1 MRNFF
6 YLCMIFF
13 VLLTSCSWFETRED
27 KTAEELRVEG
37 LEEYEKGNFQK
48 AIDAFEDLKD
58 WYPFS
63 KYASLAELKIA
74 DAYYQMEEYEDA
86 VFAYEEFENLHPR
99 NEKTPYAVYQIAKCY
114 YIQVDTVDRDQTP
127 AQKALDTY
135 NRFIKYYPD
144 SEFVPQS
151 IEERDQ
157 CIKSLAGNELYVAL
171 FYYKAGHYKAALHR
185 FQSLISDYP
194 DVGMHKQA
202 LEYIIQC
209 EEVLKKSEAEEKSDP
224 EKKSVKVEKP

>member
-1 MRNFF
+1 MRTSF

-13 VLLTSCSWFETRED
+13 VFLTSCSWFANKEE
-27 KTAEELRVEG
+27 KSAEELRVEG
-37 LEEYEKGNFQK
+37 LEEYEKGNYKK
-48 AIDAFEDLKD
+48 AIEAFEDLKD

-74 DAYYQMEEYEDA
+74 DAHYQMEEYEEA
-86 VFAYEEFENLHPR
+86 VLAYEEFENLHPR

-114 YIQVDTVDRDQTP
+114 FVQVDTVDRDQTP

-144 SEFVPQS
+144 SEFIPHA

-157 CIKSLAGNELYVAL
+157 CMKSLAGNELYVAL

-194 DVGMHKQA
+194 DVGMHKEA
-202 LEYIIQC
+202 LEYIIRC
-209 EEVLKKSEAEEKSDP
+209 EEFIKKNKAEEKPVS
-224 EKKSVKVEKP
+224 EKKLLQEEKP